1 MFEFVKNDISYLR
14 IEILLFQFIKS
25 GRRFLRGTTATP
37 YHVYIQS
44 KIPSVPLQVVV
55 DVVVVDVVVVVVVVA
70 VVVVVVVVVVVEYS
84 SLYSSRCETAIRRLH
99 WLHPRAIEVI

>member
-1 MFEFVKNDISYLR
+1 MKYVNINKSLQINNLQSYKQSWKYLFEFVKNDISYLR

-55 DVVVVDVVVVVVVVA
+55 DVVVVDVVVVLVNVVA
-70 VVVVVVVVVVVEYS
+70 VAM
-84 SLYSSRCETAIRRLH
+84 LGHITFGCG
-99 WLHPRAIEVI
+99 